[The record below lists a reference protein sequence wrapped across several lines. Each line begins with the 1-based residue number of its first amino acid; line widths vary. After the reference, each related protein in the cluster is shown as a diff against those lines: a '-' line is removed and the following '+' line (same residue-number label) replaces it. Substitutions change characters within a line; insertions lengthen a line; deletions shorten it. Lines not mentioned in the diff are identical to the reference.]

1 MKIQGTTFA
10 LNIDASQL
18 FEQHENILTDA
29 SGDALINDDAPEIQS
44 ISESDGL
51 ASDESEVDHAR
62 PFFQRPTYGK
72 GTSWDHRKP
81 PTELQA
87 LDALDE
93 IQGLLRPLHPGKN
106 KSVTRIQRLKP
117 GEGRSLES

>member
-1 MKIQGTTFA
+1 

-29 SGDALINDDAPEIQS
+29 SGDALIEDMLIDAPETLS
-44 ISESDGL
+44 ILESEGS
-51 ASDESEVDHAR
+51 ASDESEVEDVHH
-62 PFFQRPTYGK
+62 PGPSFCRPTYGK
-72 GTSWDHRKP
+72 GTSWDHQKP

-93 IQGLLRPLHPGKN
+93 IQGLLQLLRPGKQKRYIVQGV
-106 KSVTRIQRLKP
+106 KS
-117 GEGRSLES
+117 